1 VISLDEYRQDK
12 KRLEDEKKA
21 LELQKEKAKS
31 DYTQANKERAI
42 AKIREIWDAYHGT
55 DSIADKKKL
64 LMSFIESIVVHP
76 DGVVEVNIYI

>member
-42 AKIREIWDAYHGT
+42 AKIREIWDAYHST